1 MSSARVGYLFSC
13 LFLLGSLCRGLPQE
27 PAQTLERT
35 AAEDAAKATV
45 VEESTNQPATRAP
58 AVVRGKGSR
67 ARSHRGGPEPRVA
80 ICSDLL
86 LRENETASDVVV
98 IGGVARI
105 EGKITQNLVV
115 VLGEAKLGPKAEVRK
130 DLVVMGGGL
139 EADPEAKIGSIP
151 FLHGGTGW
159 WRWLVQW
166 MNSGLMQGRLL
177 PYQHAWS
184 WWIAGGALLAY
195 AILGVLFPRQ
205 VHAVV
210 GTLGERPGHAWLM
223 GIFAAMLLAPLL
235 VLLAVSVIG
244 ILVIPVAVGGF
255 VLSFVFGKVAVCRY
269 AGQQFGSQFGSQF
282 LQQPLPALL
291 TGGLLL
297 CALYTVPVLGVLVWF
312 AAAPLA
318 LGAVML
324 TFFKGKARATD
335 RSAVS
340 VPDVPVGATTGE
352 LLPRAGFWIRLL
364 ATTLDLLLVGMA
376 AAFLHRG
383 FHWFLLLWTLYHLTF
398 WSWRGMTVGG
408 MVLGLRVIRIDGQP
422 MNIAVALVRL
432 FASLFSLVP
441 CGLGFVWA
449 AWSPDKQ
456 SWHDKMAGTLVVKSR
471 GPSHQW
477 ATA

>member
-1 MSSARVGYLFSC
+1 
-13 LFLLGSLCRGLPQE
+13 
-27 PAQTLERT
+27 
-35 AAEDAAKATV
+35 
-45 VEESTNQPATRAP
+45 
-58 AVVRGKGSR
+58 
-67 ARSHRGGPEPRVA
+67 
-80 ICSDLL
+80 
-86 LRENETASDVVV
+86 
-98 IGGVARI
+98 
-105 EGKITQNLVV
+105 
-115 VLGEAKLGPKAEVRK
+115 
-130 DLVVMGGGL
+130 
-139 EADPEAKIGSIP
+139 
-151 FLHGGTGW
+151 
-159 WRWLVQW
+159 
-166 MNSGLMQGRLL
+166 
-177 PYQHAWS
+177 
-184 WWIAGGALLAY
+184 
-195 AILGVLFPRQ
+195 
-205 VHAVV
+205 
-210 GTLGERPGHAWLM
+210 
-223 GIFAAMLLAPLL
+223 MLLAPLL

-244 ILVIPVAVGGF
+244 MLVIPVAVGGF

-269 AGQQFGSQFGSQF
+269 AGQQFGSQFGIQF

-297 CALYTVPVLGVLVWF
+297 CALYTVPVLGLLVWF